1 MDVLRDGVQPKGFGR
16 GVQRLGARRMKASQ
30 HRMQPDAVVA
40 FFDLVI
46 ELVGIAQREQTQRKE
61 TIRTRAQRF
70 ARTRAEPR
78 RQQRRRR
85 RQRARHRPRRQLDDA
100 ARVGCGGDRAVPA
113 PTHRD
118 LEPLQQRARGQRLAA
133 IVEAA
138 QQADMRR
145 SQQLRKR
152 ERLGSAAL
160 GDVGQPQLGGKR
172 VAEQRVRRG
181 RRTKALL
188 VGSGQD
194 DRSEGPQHR
203 ARERRDDHGGVG
215 AVRRLGP
222 KRPLFERRVQP
233 VRELVEAHRVGVHD
247 CGAVVQMR
255 RCEDLATG
263 FIVIEKHPCATA
275 LQRIAQRIE
284 PAGQAERTRIA
295 KPRDRCVRITPQ
307 RRGGIGQRRDVDR
320 SHRRPP
326 FAPQRELEH
335 LQSR

>member
-1 MDVLRDGVQPKGFGR
+1 M
-16 GVQRLGARRMKASQ
+16 RLFDYFFVFFLLIRRPTRSTLFPYTTLFRSFCQKLTRWMRRSGLICLARSSRTGLDMSHILLDRKSGSAGMPRPISY
-30 HRMQPDAVVA
+30 AV
-40 FFDLVI
+40 FCLKKKNLVI

-118 LEPLQQRARGQRLAA
+118 LEPLQQRARGQRLAS

-160 GDVGQPQLGGKR
+160 GDV
-172 VAEQRVRRG
+172 
-181 RRTKALL
+181 
-188 VGSGQD
+188 
-194 DRSEGPQHR
+194 
-203 ARERRDDHGGVG
+203 
-215 AVRRLGP
+215 
-222 KRPLFERRVQP
+222 
-233 VRELVEAHRVGVHD
+233 
-247 CGAVVQMR
+247 
-255 RCEDLATG
+255 
-263 FIVIEKHPCATA
+263 
-275 LQRIAQRIE
+275 
-284 PAGQAERTRIA
+284 
-295 KPRDRCVRITPQ
+295 
-307 RRGGIGQRRDVDR
+307 
-320 SHRRPP
+320 
-326 FAPQRELEH
+326 
-335 LQSR
+335 